1 MAKRGSKPGNGPDSH
16 AGNGKSVVLAF
27 DPHNANTHS
36 DASLGAVRR
45 SVDRLG
51 AGRSVVADASGTLIA
66 GEATLRA
73 AQDLGVPVRIVETDG
88 SELVAVVRT
97 DIGPDDPRRHALAIA
112 DNQTARLSEFD
123 PERLE
128 DSLRGL
134 GDYDDLL
141 EATGFDADAIAE
153 MLTPDI
159 DEPADAEPQTDR
171 AAELAKQWGTA
182 AGQLWLLG
190 EHRLLCVL
198 QRFKDAFPDAEIKR
212 ATP

>member
-51 AGRSVVADASGTLIA
+51 AGRSIVADASGTLIA

-97 DIGPDDPRRHALAIA
+97 DMGPDDPRRHALAIA

-123 PERLE
+123 PERLA

-134 GDYDDLL
+134 GDYQDLL
-141 EATGFDADAIAE
+141 DATGFDADAIAE
-153 MLTPDI
+153 QLAPLKPVELKQLDTMPP
-159 DEPADAEPQTDR
+159 PAMSWALIGIPTVRFGEISER
-171 AAELAKQWGTA
+171 LESLAAVEGIILETTSNSG
-182 AGQLWLLG
+182 
-190 EHRLLCVL
+190 
-198 QRFKDAFPDAEIKR
+198 
-212 ATP
+212 